1 MSLGLFHG
9 QWTEPSRYLCYLALA
24 LLASG
29 MKVNLPG
36 VHGTMSVIF
45 LFILIGVRE
54 LTLAQTLLM
63 GVLGTMI
70 QCYWKPKSWPK
81 PIHVAF
87 NIASMASAVA
97 GTYYLFHSD
106 LFTGWAR
113 CIAGASRCGPTDR
126 RRCL

>member
-1 MSLGLFHG
+1 MFVVIFFQSSYVSFSFFFFFSSRRRHTRFDCDWSSDVCSSDLG

-54 LTLAQTLLM
+54 LTLAQDR
-63 GVLGTMI
+63 
-70 QCYWKPKSWPK
+70 KS
-81 PIHVAF
+81 V
-87 NIASMASAVA
+87 V
-97 GTYYLFHSD
+97 
-106 LFTGWAR
+106 
-113 CIAGASRCGPTDR
+113 
-126 RRCL
+126 